1 MNMAKKYQSE
11 QLMVI
16 HETATALFEI
26 GAIDEAVMREFDRD
40 CLVPKAPP
48 ATFKRDRVKAKTAY
62 AKSKRRAQTH
72 NP

>member
-26 GAIDEAVMREFDRD
+26 GAIDETTMREFDKD
-40 CLVPKAPP
+40 CLVSETPPGPVKHGRTKAEP
-48 ATFKRDRVKAKTAY
+48 AYVHA
-62 AKSKRRAQTH
+62 
-72 NP
+72 